1 MDVSPDPADIAKLES
16 MSHLENIL
24 VYFLTNGAKTIIV
37 EKARWK
43 DLNH

>member
-1 MDVSPDPADIAKLES
+1 MDVSPDPANTAKLES

-24 VYFLTNGAKTIIV
+24 VYFLTNGPKTIIV
-37 EKARWK
+37 EKAIWK